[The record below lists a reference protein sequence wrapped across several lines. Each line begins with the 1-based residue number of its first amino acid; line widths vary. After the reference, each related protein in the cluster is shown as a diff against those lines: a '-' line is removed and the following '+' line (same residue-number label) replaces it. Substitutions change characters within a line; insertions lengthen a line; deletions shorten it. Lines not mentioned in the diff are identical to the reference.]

1 MNLKEIKLTDLCY
14 YEILEVSK
22 DADKSTIKKAYRKMA
37 MKYHPDKNPDDK
49 DAEEK
54 FKHVNEAY
62 QILSDDE
69 KRSIYDRYG
78 KQGLEGHGASGG
90 FSGGFEDLSSIF
102 EEMFGGFG
110 GGASRRQ
117 RRRKTYN
124 YNLDTEITLTLEFNE
139 AILGTKKEI
148 KYKYKTACDS
158 CKGTGAKDGKMGVC
172 SSCQGAGQIHMRQ
185 GFMTFAQTCPSCQ
198 GTGESATEKC
208 SKCSGLGYHEAE
220 ETYTIN
226 IPEGINTGNR
236 MRLGGKGNI
245 APDGTR
251 GDLYV
256 NIQVKEDENYVRH
269 DDDIYIE
276 MPIFFTQ
283 IALGASIKVP
293 GIQGE
298 LELEVPKGAKDKE
311 QFRFRGK
318 GVKNVN
324 GRGYGDFIVQIK
336 IHYPTNLSNEQEEL
350 LNKLQE
356 SFGIESQ
363 PHEDLLSSMF
373 SKVKKWFD

>member
-1 MNLKEIKLTDLCY
+1 MSY
-14 YEILEVSK
+14 YEILEVSQ
-22 DADKSTIKKAYRKMA
+22 DADKSTLKKAYRKMA

-49 DAEEK
+49 KAEEN

-62 QILSDDE
+62 QVLSDDQ

-78 KQGLEGHGASGG
+78 KEGLEGHGAGGGG
-90 FSGGFEDLSSIF
+90 FSGGFEDLSSVF

-110 GGASRRQ
+110 GRSRQQ
-117 RRRKTYN
+117 RRRKSYN
-124 YNLDTEITLTLEFNE
+124 YNLDTEITIDLEFNE
-139 AILGTKKEI
+139 AIFGTQKDI
-148 KYKYKTACDS
+148 TYSYKDACKT
-158 CKGTGAKDGKMGVC
+158 CKGTGAKNGKMSTC
-172 SSCQGAGQIHMRQ
+172 SSCQGQGQIHIRQ
-185 GFMTFAQTCPSCQ
+185 GFMTFAQTCPTCN
-198 GTGESATEKC
+198 GTGESIAQKC
-208 SKCSGLGYHEAE
+208 SDCSGLGYE
-220 ETYTIN
+220 EKTQTHSIN
-226 IPEGINTGNR
+226 IPEGINSGNR

-245 APDGTR
+245 APDGSR

-256 NIQVKEDENYVRH
+256 NIRVKEDENYVRH
-269 DDDIYIE
+269 EDDIYIE

-283 IALGASIKVP
+283 IALGAKIKVP

-298 LELEVPKGAKDKE
+298 LEIEIPKATKDQE

-324 GRGYGDFIVQIK
+324 GRGYGDFIVQVK
-336 IHYPTNLSNEQEEL
+336 IQYPTSLSTEQEEM

-363 PHEDLLSSMF
+363 PHEDIFSSMF